1 MSMPTLQLGESGS
14 KESLLARNGS
24 LDMPVTPPPRPSF
37 QSPTPKSVAP
47 TLLSPSTFGDAVFKI
62 QHTPGWEET
71 MKAVIDNFDW
81 KNHFVIGQYGE
92 IYEFADENG
101 TLNGSPVPSSFPLT
115 IMFGK
120 RPPAAETNSGSEV
133 SVIRPNEKE
142 LPSWPERLPES
153 HELDKFRGLPG
164 VPSKATPPNE
174 VEGKGTPKTVEGVEP
189 SPSGA
194 SSPTEKVHEF
204 KGPQKEEH
212 PEVPS
217 RKSTKSNMYDDGS
230 YWKILVCDFD
240 WKSSC
245 FC

>member
-1 MSMPTLQLGESGS
+1 MVCLVFLQ
-14 KESLLARNGS
+14 R
-24 LDMPVTPPPRPSF
+24 
-37 QSPTPKSVAP
+37 
-47 TLLSPSTFGDAVFKI
+47 
-62 QHTPGWEET
+62 QHHL
-71 MKAVIDNFDW
+71 I
-81 KNHFVIGQYGE
+81 
-92 IYEFADENG
+92 
-101 TLNGSPVPSSFPLT
+101 
-115 IMFGK
+115 
-120 RPPAAETNSGSEV
+120 
-133 SVIRPNEKE
+133 
-142 LPSWPERLPES
+142 
-153 HELDKFRGLPG
+153 
-164 VPSKATPPNE
+164 
-174 VEGKGTPKTVEGVEP
+174 PKTVEGVVP